1 MHQQKKKKNEN
12 GPGPGHCHDSQKLD
26 LITLIC
32 SDIIIS
38 GLALTIIC
46 LLGTGIPYLLL
57 HLENVL
63 TGSEYDYNDIRKYKL
78 LLYLGLTTIVGLAGS
93 LLLKTETRSLERQKT
108 VSVGWE
114 DIKIL
119 LRDGRFLITAG
130 VNSCCFSTVVY
141 IISLIDDISDIHG
154 LSKHQIYVI
163 KTSYL
168 TAHTVSLL
176 PVSYLG
182 NIFFNI

>member
-1 MHQQKKKKNEN
+1 M
-12 GPGPGHCHDSQKLD
+12 
-26 LITLIC
+26 
-32 SDIIIS
+32 
-38 GLALTIIC
+38 IC

-57 HLENVL
+57 YLENML
-63 TGSEYDYNDIRKYKL
+63 TGFEYDYNDIREYKI

-93 LLLKTETRSLERQKT
+93 SLLKTESRSLERQKS
-108 VSVGWE
+108 VRVGWE
-114 DIKIL
+114 DIKML

-141 IISLIDDISDIHG
+141 IISLIDDISDING
-154 LSKHQIYVI
+154 LSKDQIYVI

-168 TAHTVSLL
+168 ITHTVSLL

-182 NIFFNI
+182 NIFFNNYQRYSRISFKNFVIPIERSLR